1 MKVADLVGGL
11 IGVFIG
17 LYAIWEGSNMPSDV
31 VMKIGPSFFPNI
43 LAGFLILFSVILFI
57 NALRGRSVGKVEALR
72 LSNKGV
78 QRGLVTLAAT
88 IVFCAILEPFGF
100 IPSSIIFL
108 VFMMLL
114 MGNRKP
120 LQLTIAPLLVTF
132 SIWLIFEK
140 LLNLSMPAGVL
151 VDIL

>member
-17 LYAIWEGSNMPSDV
+17 LYAIWEGSNMPTDV

-43 LAGFLILFSVILFI
+43 LAGFLILFSVILII

-72 LSNKGV
+72 LSDKGV

-88 IVFCAILEPFGF
+88 IIFCAILEPLGF
-100 IPSSIIFL
+100 IPSSILFL